1 MQNLKRKKTN
11 SNLLKKT
18 TRHKVITV
26 AEGIVYGIVEG
37 GLWALRLVDPDEQVV
52 NIELVPN
59 GYLVTLAKSDTS
71 FDPPNFL
78 LSSKKH

>member
-18 TRHKVITV
+18 TRHKVVTV
-26 AEGIVYGIVEG
+26 AEDTIYGIVEG
-37 GLWALRLVDPDEQVV
+37 GLWALRLINPDEQVV

-59 GYLVTLAKSDTS
+59 GYLVTMAQSDTS
-71 FDPPNFL
+71 FDPPN
-78 LSSKKH
+78 LSLFNKKH